1 MIWFSVK
8 DSGEIGKIIP
18 YIAWNE
24 IEALGIAALA
34 LKSEKAANVL
44 SDKEVCESRFCF
56 LLCRSKQSQ

>member
-1 MIWFSVK
+1 MTDSWFSVK

-44 SDKEVCESRFCF
+44 SDKEVCGCEPRFYF
-56 LLCRSKQSQ
+56 LLCC